1 MVGYLHKAKLY
12 CIACSDGLAKR
23 NQRRTFL
30 GMSSVFRAIKNF
42 SLAMIA
48 AISLAIGQ
56 MAADETKPVK
66 PEAKLGTLIIEFDGL
81 ANDKGE
87 VLAGLYNEAKK
98 FPKENQALRNLKG
111 KPANKK
117 CIIKTDK
124 LPFGDYAL
132 AVMHDKN
139 KSGDMDYILFKVPT
153 ERYGFSNNKRPAKF
167 APPNFEACRFVIDKP
182 VVKIKITLK

>member
-1 MVGYLHKAKLY
+1 MAGFLHKAKLY
-12 CIACSDGLAKR
+12 FIACSDGLAKR
-23 NQRRTFL
+23 NQQRTFL
-30 GMSSVFRAIKNF
+30 GMSSAFKVIKKF

-111 KPANKK
+111 KPTNKK
-117 CIIKTDK
+117 CTIKT
-124 LPFGDYAL
+124 
-132 AVMHDKN
+132 N
-139 KSGDMDYILFKVPT
+139 
-153 ERYGFSNNKRPAKF
+153 
-167 APPNFEACRFVIDKP
+167 
-182 VVKIKITLK
+182 

>member
-1 MVGYLHKAKLY
+1 M
-12 CIACSDGLAKR
+12 
-23 NQRRTFL
+23 
-30 GMSSVFRAIKNF
+30 
-42 SLAMIA
+42 
-48 AISLAIGQ
+48 
-56 MAADETKPVK
+56 
-66 PEAKLGTLIIEFDGL
+66 
-81 ANDKGE
+81 
-87 VLAGLYNEAKK
+87 
-98 FPKENQALRNLKG
+98 KG

-167 APPNFEACRFVIDKP
+167 AAPSFEACRFVIDKP
-182 VVKIKITLK
+182 VVKIRITLK

>member
-1 MVGYLHKAKLY
+1 MAGFLYKTKLY
-12 CIACSDGLAKR
+12 CIACSDGLVKR
-23 NQRRTFL
+23 NQQRTFL
-30 GMSSVFRAIKNF
+30 GMSSVLRPIKSF

-48 AISLAIGQ
+48 AVS
-56 MAADETKPVK
+56 MAADEAKRVK
-66 PEAKLGTLIIEFDGL
+66 PEAKLGTLIIECDGL

-98 FPKENQALRNLKG
+98 FPEPNQALRNLKG

-139 KSGDMDYILFKVPT
+139 KSGNMDYILFKVPT

>member
-1 MVGYLHKAKLY
+1 MAGFLYKAKLN
-12 CIACSDGLAKR
+12 CIAFSDGLAKR

-30 GMSSVFRAIKNF
+30 GMSSVFRAIKIF
-42 SLAMIA
+42 SLVMIA
-48 AISLAIGQ
+48 AVSLALGQ
-56 MAADETKPVK
+56 VAADETKPVK
-66 PEAKLGTLIIEFDGL
+66 PEAKLGTLVIEFDGL

-98 FPKENQALRNLKG
+98 FPKENQALRNLKA

-182 VVKIKITLK
+182 VVKIRITLK

>member
-12 CIACSDGLAKR
+12 CIACSDGLAKL
-23 NQRRTFL
+23 NERRTFL

-48 AISLAIGQ
+48 AISFEIGQ
-56 MAADETKPVK
+56 MAAGETKPVK

-81 ANDKGE
+81 ANNKGE

-98 FPKENQALRNLKG
+98 FPQENQALRNLKG
-111 KPANKK
+111 KPTNKK
-117 CIIKTDK
+117 CTIKTNE

-132 AVMHDKN
+132 AVMHDEN
-139 KSGDMDYILFKVPT
+139 KSGNMDYNLIGLPT
-153 ERYGFSNNKRPAKF
+153 EKYGFSNNKRPGLF
-167 APPNFEACRFVIDKP
+167 GPPNFKACRFVIDKP
-182 VVKIKITLK
+182 EVIIKITIK

>member
-1 MVGYLHKAKLY
+1 MAGFLYKAKLY
-12 CIACSDGLAKR
+12 CIAFSDGLAKR

-30 GMSSVFRAIKNF
+30 GMSSVFRAIKIF
-42 SLAMIA
+42 SLVMIA
-48 AISLAIGQ
+48 AVSLALGQ
-56 MAADETKPVK
+56 VAADETKPVK
-66 PEAKLGTLIIEFDGL
+66 PEAKLGTLVIEFDGL

-98 FPKENQALRNLKG
+98 FPKENQALRNLKA

-132 AVMHDKN
+132 AVMHDEN
-139 KSGDMDYILFKVPT
+139 KSGNMDYNVIGLPK
-153 ERYGFSNNKRPAKF
+153 EKYGFSNNKRPGLF
-167 APPNFEACRFVIDKP
+167 GPPNFKACRFVIDKP
-182 VVKIKITLK
+182 MVKIKITIK

>member
-1 MVGYLHKAKLY
+1 MAGFLHKTKLY
-12 CIACSDGLAKR
+12 CIACSDGLAKQ
-23 NQRRTFL
+23 NQQRSFL

-42 SLAMIA
+42 SLATIA

-111 KPANKK
+111 KPTNKK

-132 AVMHDKN
+132 AVMHDEN
-139 KSGDMDYILFKVPT
+139 KSGNMDYNLIGLPT
-153 ERYGFSNNKRPAKF
+153 EKYGFSNNKRPGLF
-167 APPNFEACRFVIDKP
+167 GPPNFKACRFVIDKP
-182 VVKIKITLK
+182 EVIIKITIK

>member
-1 MVGYLHKAKLY
+1 MAGYLHKAKLY
-12 CIACSDGLAKR
+12 CIACSDGLAKL
-23 NQRRTFL
+23 NERRTFL

-56 MAADETKPVK
+56 MAADEAKPVK
-66 PEAKLGTLIIEFDGL
+66 LEDKLGTLIIECDGL

-98 FPKENQALRNLKG
+98 FPEPNQALRNLKG

-139 KSGDMDYILFKVPT
+139 KSGNMDYNVIGLPK
-153 ERYGFSNNKRPAKF
+153 ENYGFSNNKRPGLF
-167 APPNFEACRFVIDKP
+167 GPPNFKACRFVIDKP
-182 VVKIKITLK
+182 VVIIKITIK